1 MKTIEK
7 GQKLQLEKE
16 GIAKT
21 FFVNIDWNQNDKP
34 SYEIDASAMIISD
47 RGKLEEEED
56 FVFYNNSKSICGG
69 LNLQDNPSFR
79 KTFFIDLNKIKSN
92 TSKVMILLTIDNG
105 DSLNQRF
112 GDIKDIKVI
121 ISDHNKNNLLE
132 FKVDG
137 MTKETAIIALEV
149 YKRNDEWRV
158 QGVGNGFNSGLSAI
172 LKEYGSEK
180 IKVEEETKR
189 PPASVDK
196 IPSASISNLNSLT
209 QPPKPPTIS
218 LSKITLEKKGE
229 STKIDLTKKSSGA
242 SSEIHIN
249 LNWNQVSKKSGFF
262 RKTETLDL
270 DLGCMFELQD
280 GYKGVI
286 QALGNSFG
294 SRYND
299 PYIYLDKDDRS
310 GSASDGENLYIN
322 KPELLKRAVIFCF
335 IYEGNCDFLEAGAY
349 LKVKGLNQE
358 ITVNLDS
365 PRPHLTF
372 CIGISIENI
381 NGVVK
386 IQKID
391 EYVRGHRE
399 CDEMFGFNFRWGAGS
414 KD

>member
-7 GQKLQLEKE
+7 GQKLQIEKE
-16 GIAKT
+16 GLSKN
-21 FFVNIDWNQNDKP
+21 FFVNIDWNQTLKP
-34 SYEIDASAMIISD
+34 NYEVDASAMIISE
-47 RGKLEEEED
+47 RGKLEEEEN
-56 FVFYNNSKSICGG
+56 FVFYNNSKSPCSG
-69 LNLQDNPSFR
+69 LILQDSSLFK
-79 KTFFIDLNKIKSN
+79 KTFLVDLNKIN
-92 TSKVMILLTIDNG
+92 NDTSKLMFILTINDG

-112 GDIKDIKVI
+112 GDIKDIKVV
-121 ISDHNKNNLLE
+121 ISDNNKNNLLE
-132 FKVDG
+132 FKIDG
-137 MTKETAIIALEV
+137 MTKETAIIAFEV
-149 YKRNDEWRV
+149 YKRNGEWRI

-180 IKVEEETKR
+180 IKIEEETKR
-189 PPASVDK
+189 PGAYNSKPE
-196 IPSASISNLNSLT
+196 SISNVSSVIT
-209 QPPKPPTIS
+209 ETPKPTIS

-229 STKIDLTKKSSGA
+229 STKIDLSKKASGA

-249 LNWNQVSKKSGFF
+249 LNWNQVAKKSGFF
-262 RKTETLDL
+262 RKAETLDL

-286 QALGNSFG
+286 QALGDSFG

-299 PYIYLDKDDRS
+299 PYIFLDKDDRS
-310 GSASDGENLYIN
+310 GSSNDGENLYIN
-322 KPELLKRAVIFCF
+322 KPELLKKAVIFCF
-335 IYEGNCDFLEAGAY
+335 IYEGTSDFLEAGAY

-372 CIGISIENI
+372 CIGISIENV

-399 CDEMFGFNFRWGAGS
+399 CDQMFGFNFRWGAGS

>member
-7 GQKLQLEKE
+7 GQKIQLNKE
-16 GIAKT
+16 GLPNS
-21 FFVNIDWNQNDKP
+21 FFINLDWNQNNKID
-34 SYEIDASAMIISD
+34 YDIDASAMLLSES
-47 RGKLEEEED
+47 GKLEEESD
-56 FVFYNNSKSICGG
+56 FVFYNNLQSTCGG
-69 LNLQDNPSFR
+69 LKIDNNVNFKKVFMVNLE
-79 KTFFIDLNKIKSN
+79 KISSQ
-92 TSKVMILLTIDNG
+92 TSKILFILTIDNG

-112 GDIKDIKVI
+112 GDINDIKVI
-121 ISDHNKNNLLE
+121 ISDLNKNNFFE
-132 FKVDG
+132 FKIND
-137 MTKETAIIALEV
+137 MTKETAIITLEI
-149 YKRNDEWRV
+149 YKRNNEWRL

-180 IKVEEETKR
+180 VNVEESHKRAGQYITK
-189 PPASVDK
+189 PEENK
-196 IPSASISNLNSLT
+196 ITNSNFITEST
-209 QPPKPPTIS
+209 KSSIS
-218 LSKITLEKKGE
+218 LSKITLEKKGQ
-229 STKIDLTKKSSGA
+229 STKIDLSKKDSNTK
-242 SSEIHIN
+242 SEIHIN

-262 RKTETLDL
+262 RKAETLDL

-299 PYIYLDKDDRS
+299 PYIFLDKDDRS
-310 GSASDGENLYIN
+310 GSSSDGENLYIN

-335 IYEGNCDFLEAGAY
+335 IYEGTSDFIEAGAY
-349 LKVKGLNQE
+349 MKIKGLNQE

-372 CIGISIENI
+372 CIGILIENI
-381 NGVVK
+381 NGIVK

-391 EYVRGHRE
+391 EYVRGHKE
-399 CDEMFGFNFRWGAGS
+399 CDKMFEFNFLWGAGS